1 MEVRDGLASVTFHIL
16 LLASNAAFFSGSKG
30 LQFYSELGGLLSS
43 LRRDVKDFIS
53 SRKSERDSLVAQA
66 ETQQR
71 LTGGLGTSYVSP
83 PAKPPLT
90 PSSLDQVFSS
100 MNLKSTLVPPGPPP
114 PASWSSAQKAAY
126 TGNPSYPPTMTRP
139 YPSPSPPTS
148 QSPPFIPPPPIASQV
163 PHGTPARAPY
173 PPTPPVQ
180 STYGVTPSQPQ
191 RDPYAG
197 LASIASA
204 SSFPMPPAQRQAS
217 YPLAG
222 QQQGQ
227 MYSSLSSQGHPVFT
241 YSASPPLPTR
251 QGSTGPALPPPPPP
265 VSYSQPPPPQG
276 YGVGVRPT
284 YSVGVPPPPSQQQP
298 FGGGYGQYG
307 R

>member
-1 MEVRDGLASVTFHIL
+1 MLT
-16 LLASNAAFFSGSKG
+16 
-30 LQFYSELGGLLSS
+30 S

-53 SRKSERDSLVAQA
+53 SRKTERDSLVSQA

-71 LTGGLGTSYVSP
+71 LSGLGTSYVSP

-100 MNLKSTLVPPGPPP
+100 MNLKSTLVSPGPPP

-148 QSPPFIPPPPIASQV
+148 QSPPFIPPPPVASQV
-163 PHGTPARAPY
+163 PQGTPPARPPY

-197 LASIASA
+197 LASLTGASLASA
-204 SSFPMPPAQRQAS
+204 SSFPLPPTQRQVS

-227 MYSSLSSQGHPVFT
+227 TYSSHSSPGHPVFT

-265 VSYSQPPPPQG
+265 VSYSQPLPSQS
-276 YGVGVRPT
+276 YSVGVRPT
-284 YSVGVPPPPSQQQP
+284 YGVGVPPPPSQQQP
-298 FGGGYGQYG
+298 FGGYGQYG

>member
-1 MEVRDGLASVTFHIL
+1 M
-16 LLASNAAFFSGSKG
+16 
-30 LQFYSELGGLLSS
+30 LSS
-43 LRRDVKDFIS
+43 LRRDVKEFIS
-53 SRKSERDSLVAQA
+53 SRKSERDSLVGQA

-71 LTGGLGTSYVSP
+71 LTGLGTSYVSP
-83 PAKPPLT
+83 PAKPPHT

-100 MNLKSTLVPPGPPP
+100 MNLKGTMVPPGPPP

-126 TGNPSYPPTMTRP
+126 TGNPNYPPPMTRP

-148 QSPPFIPPPPIASQV
+148 QSPPFIPPPPVASQLQQ
-163 PHGTPARAPY
+163 GTPPARPPY

-197 LASIASA
+197 LASLSGASLASA
-204 SSFPMPPAQRQAS
+204 SSFPLPPTQRQGS

-227 MYSSLSSQGHPVFT
+227 MYSSLSPPGHPVFT
-241 YSASPPLPTR
+241 YSASSPLPTR
-251 QGSTGPALPPPPPP
+251 QGNTGPGLPPPPPP

-276 YGVGVRPT
+276 YSVGVRPT
-284 YSVGVPPPPSQQQP
+284 YSVPPPSQQQP
-298 FGGGYGQYG
+298 FGGYGQYG

>member
-1 MEVRDGLASVTFHIL
+1 MS
-16 LLASNAAFFSGSKG
+16 
-30 LQFYSELGGLLSS
+30 GLLPS

-53 SRKSERDSLVAQA
+53 SRKSERDSLVAQS

-71 LTGGLGTSYVSP
+71 LTSLSPPYVSP
-83 PAKPPLT
+83 PAKPPHT

-100 MNLKSTLVPPGPPP
+100 LNLKSTPVPPAPPP
-114 PASWSSAQKAAY
+114 PASWSPAQKAAY
-126 TGNPSYPPTMTRP
+126 TGNPSYPPTMTRS

-148 QSPPFIPPPPIASQV
+148 QSPPFIPPPPVASHV
-163 PHGTPARAPY
+163 PQGPPPARPPY
-173 PPTPPVQ
+173 PPTPVQ

-191 RDPYAG
+191 RDPYAS
-197 LASIASA
+197 LASLAGASLASA
-204 SSFPMPPAQRQAS
+204 SSFPLPPTQRQAS

-222 QQQGQ
+222 QQQSQ
-227 MYSSLSSQGHPVFT
+227 TYSSLSSAGHPVFT
-241 YSASPPLPTR
+241 YSATPPLPTR

-265 VSYSQPPPPQG
+265 VSYSQPPPPQS

-284 YSVGVPPPPSQQQP
+284 YGVGVPPPPSQQRP
-298 FGGGYGQYG
+298 FGGYGQYG